1 MILTAQLS
9 IITDRNKY
17 IDYLIRQMDDV
28 EKLEKICQKII
39 KLDPKMRSARIINS
53 RGHMEAGGM
62 KDGLL
67 SLEAQKQ
74 DEMMFMELSLRVK
87 MRHEFDNEFGIVHFS
102 MSYRDKVIVMSF
114 PLTNDDVMLV
124 SCEKETDFG
133 KLSFKILKI
142 IEPLK
147 KTPMKTF

>member
-1 MILTAQLS
+1 MV
-9 IITDRNKY
+9 
-17 IDYLIRQMDDV
+17 DV

-53 RGHMEAGGM
+53 RGHMVSGGM

-74 DEMMFMELSLRVK
+74 DEMMFMELSLRVR
-87 MRHEFDNEFGIVHFS
+87 MRHEFDKEFGIVHFS

-124 SCEKETDFG
+124 SCEKEIDFG
-133 KLSFKILKI
+133 TISFKILKI
-142 IEPLK
+142 IEPLN

>member
-1 MILTAQLS
+1 VILTAQIS
-9 IITDRNKY
+9 IDTDRNKY
-17 IDYLIRQMDDV
+17 IDFLIRQMVDV

-53 RGHMEAGGM
+53 RGHMVSGGM

-74 DEMMFMELSLRVK
+74 DEMMFMELSLRVR

-114 PLTNDDVMLV
+114 PLTNDDVMLI
-124 SCEKETDFG
+124 SCEKEIDFG

-142 IEPLK
+142 VEPLK